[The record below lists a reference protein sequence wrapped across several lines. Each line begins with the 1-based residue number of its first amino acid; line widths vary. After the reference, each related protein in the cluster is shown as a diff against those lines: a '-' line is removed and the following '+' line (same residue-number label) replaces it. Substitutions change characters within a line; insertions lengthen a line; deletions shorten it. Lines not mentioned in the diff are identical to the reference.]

1 MLRLAREWVWDFW
14 FADDGRLFHLYYL
27 QAPRALGDPGRRH
40 RHARIGHA
48 TSRDLVD
55 WSPAGEVLGPGA
67 APAFDDM
74 ATWTGSVLRAPDGT
88 WCMFYTGSSAV
99 EGGYVQRI
107 GLATSADLYSWRKHP
122 ASPVLAAD
130 PRWYERSGGGVLD
143 ETWRDPWVFADPGG
157 DGWHM
162 LLTARA
168 GEDGQSGQGGQDG
181 QDGQGAHGDRGV
193 IGHAR
198 SADLV
203 RWEACPPLSQ
213 AGAGFWH
220 LEVPQVEV
228 VDGRPVL
235 LFSGPRYVADG
246 VGVTW
251 WVRCESVLGPFD
263 VARSVPV
270 AGAELYSG
278 RLIRDRGGQWVLLA
292 FRNLGPDGGFVGEIT
307 DPMPVSWDRVGEA
320 LVVQT
325 LPG

>member
-14 FADDGRLFHLYYL
+14 FVDDGRLFHMYYL
-27 QAPRALGDPGRRH
+27 QAPRSLGDPGLRH
-40 RHARIGHA
+40 RHATIGHA
-48 TSRDLVD
+48 TSQDLVH
-55 WSPAGEVLGPGA
+55 WIPACEALGPA
-67 APAFDDM
+67 AGPAFDDT
-74 ATWTGSVLRAPDGT
+74 ATWTGSVLQAPDGT
-88 WCMFYTGSSAV
+88 WCMFYTGSSVV

-107 GLATSADLYSWRKHP
+107 GLATSADLHTWRRHP

-130 PRWYERSGGGVLD
+130 PRWYERAGDGVLD

-168 GEDGQSGQGGQDG
+168 AQAAG
-181 QDGQGAHGDRGV
+181 GDRGV

-203 RWEACPPLSQ
+203 RWEACPPLSV

-220 LEVPQVEV
+220 LEVPQMEV

-235 LFSGPRYVADG
+235 LFSAPRYAAG
-246 VGVTW
+246 AAGVTW
-251 WVRCESVLGPFD
+251 CVPCESVLGPFD
-263 VARSVPV
+263 IGRAVAITGEEV
-270 AGAELYSG
+270 YSG
-278 RLIRDRGGQWVLLA
+278 RLVRDRAGQWVLLA

-307 DPMPVSWDRVGEA
+307 DPLPVGWDRDGAA
-320 LVVQT
+320 LIVRT
-325 LPG
+325 AAG